1 LKNASEISF
10 NALFYQQKTG
20 LSRGSDAARPLLPQS
35 VSGVIRRRASDV

>member
-20 LSRGSDAARPLLPQS
+20 LSRGGEAAGPRLRQS
-35 VSGVIRRRASDV
+35 VSGVIRLRASDV